1 MNAAPEDRPPTGPLD
16 EATVTRLCRAIVE
29 TSALVYYVVDA
40 ESRVIFANP
49 ASMEILGYAPDEIL
63 GMAASDLI
71 HPEDLETALAALSQ
85 IVETGTGRP
94 GLVPPMPM
102 RVWHRNGE
110 ITYLDVGAVDQLDNP
125 EVNGIIIRGRP
136 MNGQQLLDQALEGLV
151 ASSPLE
157 EVLTYLEAALT
168 ADLPGSRV
176 LIAYDWDGQRF
187 ASVVGDG
194 PWPQDAPEGGD
205 DALTDQ
211 RLPWVQAIAE
221 RATVIRP
228 DLDGFPPAIRA
239 QVEDAGVRACWASPV
254 VVPDDDMLLAC
265 VVVWRDTVGPPW
277 VSQQVSLERATQL
290 TALALARRHHEN
302 RLVHAALHDT
312 LTGVPNRAKFFD
324 HLEQVAESGDR
335 AAAVLYLDLD
345 GFKQVNDQEG
355 HAVGDEL
362 LKIVTQRISANIR
375 PGDLL
380 ARLGGDEFAIV
391 CTDLASP
398 DEAEIVAQR
407 LVVAVSEPATIGGR
421 VVQVGLSIGV
431 ALAGRAGDA
440 QTAARLVED
449 ADAALYQ
456 AKQAGKGRY
465 RLAP

>member
-1 MNAAPEDRPPTGPLD
+1 VNAASEGPTTPLD

-29 TSALVYYVVDA
+29 TSPLVYYVVDA
-40 ESRVIFANP
+40 ESRVIFANQ
-49 ASMEILGYAPDEIL
+49 ASSDLLGYAPDEIL

-71 HPEDLETALAALSQ
+71 HPDDLDTALAALSQ

-94 GLVPPMPM
+94 GQVPPMAM
-102 RVWHRNGE
+102 RVRHRNGE
-110 ITYLDVGAVDQLDNP
+110 TTYLEVGAVDQLDNP
-125 EVNGIIIRGRP
+125 EVGGLIIRGRS
-136 MNGQQLLDQALEGLV
+136 MNGQQMLDQALEGLV

-157 EVLTYLEAALT
+157 EVLTYLEAALA
-168 ADLPGSRV
+168 ADLPGSKV
-176 LIAYDWDGQRF
+176 VIAYDWDGERF
-187 ASVVGDG
+187 ASMVGDG
-194 PWPQDAPEGGD
+194 PWPRPDPDAKPD
-205 DALTDQ
+205 DAS
-211 RLPWVQAIAE
+211 LPWIQALTE
-221 RATVIRP
+221 RQTVIRP
-228 DLDGFPPAIRA
+228 DLDQLPPTLRA
-239 QVEDAGVRACWASPV
+239 EVEAAGLRACWASPV
-254 VVPDDDMLLAC
+254 SAADDDLLRAC
-265 VVVWRDTVGPPW
+265 VVVWRDIQTPPW
-277 VSQQVSLERATQL
+277 VSQRVSLDRATQL

-324 HLEQVAESGDR
+324 HLERVAASGDR

-345 GFKQVNDQEG
+345 GFKLVNDREG

-375 PGDLL
+375 PDDLL

-391 CTDLASP
+391 CTDLAGP

-407 LVVAVSEPATIGGR
+407 LVAAVGEPATIDGR

-465 RLAP
+465 RVAP